1 MREKEEMDE
10 WEMKKRVI
18 DKLRH
23 INKENMMRDNWMYD
37 DRQLTNEKIDFK
49 ASDNSNNII
58 KKKIYY

>member
-1 MREKEEMDE
+1 MREREEMDE